1 MYKRRRSTHYM
12 VAAAPHLHCA
22 PFAERRLSL
31 RALKRATAGEVTNSA
46 RPHTL
51 SRRRSTVQA
60 ALGLPY
66 DATVFA
72 LMPETDHRL
81 TGVVLPGNRGELKAP
96 APARYAARSNCAR
109 DCGVSDMR
117 LVTWNFAEP
126 NVQNDPS
133 PRPSAGSFPPW
144 PRCIGA
150 AVAAAEPTW
159 RHVMSAEH
167 LGTAT
172 SLGRSDPLQSS
183 LWSAGSDHAPG
194 RVDLFGKMTNLVKGG

>member
-1 MYKRRRSTHYM
+1 MYKRRRSTHYK

-31 RALKRATAGEVTNSA
+31 PAMKRATAGEVTNSA

-60 ALGLPY
+60 ASYCPVTGANLRPRRQPGMRPA
-66 DATVFA
+66 ATA
-72 LMPETDHRL
+72 HAIAEYL
-81 TGVVLPGNRGELKAP
+81 TRG
-96 APARYAARSNCAR
+96 
-109 DCGVSDMR
+109 

-133 PRPSAGSFPPW
+133 PSPSAGSFTPW
-144 PRCIGA
+144 PRCIGT
-150 AVAAAEPTW
+150 AVAAAGPTW
-159 RHVMSAEH
+159 RHVMSPEH

-172 SLGRSDPLQSS
+172 SLGRSDRLQSS
-183 LWSAGSDHAPG
+183 L
-194 RVDLFGKMTNLVKGG
+194 